1 MGRGPIDLVDE
12 EVDLGHGRRVLIA
25 RPREPGLLLDEAVS
39 AGSSDA
45 PYWAELWPSARAL
58 AAHLAGLELD
68 GQRAV
73 ELGCGLALVSV
84 AAALAG
90 ADVLAVD
97 HDADAVRIAQVNGS
111 RVGRGQVQGLLADLC
126 EPPSAFVDIDPFE
139 LVLVADML
147 YEGPLASAIAALIP
161 RLTAPRGRAL
171 VAYPWPGQAVALAT
185 ALAAQGMRLAHRE
198 LAVPGRPEART
209 VRLLEARHG
218 SAGTRS
224 DCHELFE

>member
-25 RPREPGLLLDEAVS
+25 RPREPGRLLDEAAS
-39 AGSSDA
+39 DGSSDA

-58 AAHLAGLELD
+58 AAYLAGLELD

-90 ADVLAVD
+90 AHVLAVD
-97 HDADAVRIAQVNGS
+97 HDADAVRIAQLNGA
-111 RVGRGQVQGLLADLC
+111 RAGRGKLHGLVADLL
-126 EPPSAFVDIDPFE
+126 EPPAELVDVEPFE

-147 YEGPLASAIAALIP
+147 YEGPLADAIAALVP
-161 RLTAPRGRAL
+161 MLTAAKGRAL
-171 VAYPWPGQAVALAT
+171 VAYPWPGQASAVARS
-185 ALAAQGMRLAHRE
+185 LAARGMQLADSE
-198 LAVPGRPEART
+198 LAVPGAPGARS
-209 VRLLEARHG
+209 VGLLEARH
-218 SAGTRS
+218 APA
-224 DCHELFE
+224 

>member
-25 RPREPGLLLDEAVS
+25 RPREPGLLLDAAVS

-90 ADVLAVD
+90 AEVVAVD
-97 HDADAVRIAQVNGS
+97 NDADAVRIAQLNGS
-111 RVGRGQVQGLLADLC
+111 RAGGGQVHGLLADLL
-126 EPPSAFVDIDPFE
+126 EPPAALVDVDPFE

-147 YEGPLASAIAALIP
+147 YEGSLAGAIAALIP
-161 RLTAPRGRAL
+161 RLTAPHGRAL
-171 VAYPWPGQAVALAT
+171 VAYPWPGQAAGLAT
-185 ALAAQGMRLAHRE
+185 ALAARGMQLTHGE
-198 LAVPGRPEART
+198 LAVPGLPDART
-209 VRLLEARHG
+209 VGLLEARHG
-218 SAGTRS
+218 SVQTRS